1 MEDLSGKLNELLG
14 NPAAMAQL
22 QSLAASLGLGGNGSG
37 EHGGGHSSGGFSG
50 GSSGGNG
57 GGSAPSSS
65 GDSGLLAALSGLLG
79 QAKEE
84 ARPAAPEGGDLT
96 QAILRMAPLL
106 GSLREETDSTRL
118 LHALR
123 PLLSPSR
130 RQRLDQAVR
139 LMQLMRVLPLLKGSG
154 LF

>member
-1 MEDLSGKLNELLG
+1 MEDLSGKINELLG

-22 QSLAASLGLGGNGSG
+22 QSLAASLGLGGGDG
-37 EHGGGHSSGGFSG
+37 EHGSGSSSGGHSGGNAG
-50 GSSGGNG
+50 PASSGGG
-57 GGSAPSSS
+57 EG
-65 GDSGLLAALSGLLG
+65 GLLAALSGLLG
-79 QAKEE
+79 QGKEE
-84 ARPAAPEGGDLT
+84 SHPAVAEGGDLR

-106 GSLREETDSTRL
+106 GSLREETDGTRL

-130 RQRLDQAVR
+130 RQRLDQALR
-139 LMQLMRVLPLLKGSG
+139 LMQLMRVLPLLKSSG

>member
-22 QSLAASLGLGGNGSG
+22 QSLAASLGLGGNGSE
-37 EHGGGHSSGGFSG
+37 EHGGGHSSG

-57 GGSAPSSS
+57 GGVSSG